1 MDAELYKVCEY
12 EEVGNMKFRKNGA
25 IVPGAIVLFFCR
37 TYFLAFSG
45 GFAIMIRRRRERG
58 QYMQETVYSVSEAV
72 KLLEIQSHVLRYWE
86 EEMKLPIQ
94 RNEMGHRYYTRY
106 DIQVFL
112 SIKELKKKGYS
123 LKEIGKLIPLFYHN
137 KQNKEIEESNQ
148 EKIKVQPEPKAKL
161 EPKSKPKIYKSKP
174 LGISREFMEIV
185 SRLVQE
191 RLEKEN
197 SEEAR
202 YKRLDERIRNYQ
214 QSRREVA
221 AAAEQKK
228 TKRTKRKK

>member
-1 MDAELYKVCEY
+1 
-12 EEVGNMKFRKNGA
+12 
-25 IVPGAIVLFFCR
+25 
-37 TYFLAFSG
+37 
-45 GFAIMIRRRRERG
+45 
-58 QYMQETVYSVSEAV
+58 MQETVYSVSEAV

-123 LKEIGKLIPLFYHN
+123 LREIGKLMPLFYHN
-137 KQNKEIEESNQ
+137 KQNRKIELPKQESP
-148 EKIKVQPEPKAKL
+148 KV
-161 EPKSKPKIYKSKP
+161 KPKQKSQIYRAKP
-174 LGISREFMEIV
+174 FGISGEFMEIV
-185 SRLVQE
+185 SRIVQE
-191 RLEKEN
+191 RLKEEN

-228 TKRTKRKK
+228 TKRKKNGKR

>member
-1 MDAELYKVCEY
+1 
-12 EEVGNMKFRKNGA
+12 
-25 IVPGAIVLFFCR
+25 
-37 TYFLAFSG
+37 
-45 GFAIMIRRRRERG
+45 MIRRRRERG

-123 LKEIGKLIPLFYHN
+123 LREIGKLIPLFYNN
-137 KQNKEIEESNQ
+137 KQNRKVELPKQESP
-148 EKIKVQPEPKAKL
+148 KVKL
-161 EPKSKPKIYKSKP
+161 KQKPQIYRVKP
-174 LGISREFMEIV
+174 VVISGEFMEIV
-185 SRLVQE
+185 SRIVQE
-191 RLEKEN
+191 RLKEEN

-202 YKRLDERIRNYQ
+202 YKKLDERIRNYQ

-228 TKRTKRKK
+228 TKRKKRGRKGAVVT